1 MTNLRCIDPQVNV
14 KQACRATA
22 LHRQL
27 LVLIAAMYIVIAA
40 ESLIPAAHAAAL
52 ASARGGG
59 AQLVDTG
66 PIFNSAAVPNHA
78 TAQAGDSGGVG
89 SWSAQATAGGD
100 SDGELRL
107 RANAS
112 ASRLSFDHVSRAPG
126 GAVTIPAAAGF
137 SRWTD
142 ELRFDNPD
150 ILDLQVFTCFF
161 VYFAPVVDGTIS
173 GDARAQFEA
182 VVDDR
187 FELAVFDKPGDQ
199 VRHFTFRLPAIDL
212 RQGLIPLRLTLEV
225 SAFTIGALDSLA
237 DFDTTALLPP
247 LLLADANGDFV
258 PGTENLRI
266 VGTSGFQ
273 YATRLPGL
281 AAAVPEPPSL
291 ALLAL
296 GCLVVLG
303 ALSRRSPRR

>member
-1 MTNLRCIDPQVNV
+1 
-14 KQACRATA
+14 
-22 LHRQL
+22 
-27 LVLIAAMYIVIAA
+27 
-40 ESLIPAAHAAAL
+40 
-52 ASARGGG
+52 
-59 AQLVDTG
+59 
-66 PIFNSAAVPNHA
+66 
-78 TAQAGDSGGVG
+78 
-89 SWSAQATAGGD
+89 
-100 SDGELRL
+100 
-107 RANAS
+107 
-112 ASRLSFDHVSRAPG
+112 
-126 GAVTIPAAAGF
+126 
-137 SRWTD
+137 
-142 ELRFDNPD
+142 
-150 ILDLQVFTCFF
+150 
-161 VYFAPVVDGTIS
+161 VDGTIS

-199 VRHFTFRLPAIDL
+199 VRHFTFRVPTIDL

-303 ALSRRSPRR
+303 LSRGVVLAAEVFATERRLERRGSFRTQRTRPLGFVRGVLVAYRE